1 MRKREFRTGFR
12 VNENE
17 LAALTKKVK
26 QSGMPRERY
35 LRTLLLSHT
44 PGETPKMDY
53 PQLTSQLHNIGQNTN
68 QIAACANAT
77 GYIDAI
83 GYEANLK
90 RFAAVISVIS
100 EAAGIPRNFEF
111 SHQSSKDEE
120 R

>member
-35 LRTLLLSHT
+35 LRTLLMRNT
-44 PGETPKMDY
+44 PREAPKLDY
-53 PQLTSQLHNIGQNTN
+53 PRLTSELHNIGTN
-68 QIAACANAT
+68 MNRVAARANAT

-111 SHQSSKDEE
+111 SHQNSKDEE